1 MYKLLLCLSRVIIVV
16 LVIIILNPD
25 RVGAVVVEV
34 DVVVLLG
41 PIV

>member
-1 MYKLLLCLSRVIIVV
+1 MLLLCLYRVIIVV
-16 LVIIILNPD
+16 LVTIMLDLD